1 MTPNKIE
8 FIRII
13 IRINCVASELSRS
26 TAQFPL
32 CIAMESSREE
42 LQNLI
47 TRCDKLKPQM
57 EKLDE
62 APRKVYMK
70 RLKMAR
76 DLYQYV
82 LDSKSEKLE
91 GK

>member
-1 MTPNKIE
+1 
-8 FIRII
+8 
-13 IRINCVASELSRS
+13 
-26 TAQFPL
+26 
-32 CIAMESSREE
+32 MESSREE